1 MTEFAAD
8 TVVDRG
14 PDRVVELVSGRLQI
28 WLEPSDLSLDDL
40 CGFASRANPKR
51 GFLFVSRV
59 LGKHIPVR
67 PALMADSH
75 RRLAAK
81 IGADLPGPVSF
92 VAMAETATGLGQS
105 VFEHYLRAQPRDDL
119 LFSHS
124 TRYRLGPAL
133 DFREPHSHATEQL
146 LHLPPDPATAR
157 RFAATRTLVL
167 IDDEV
172 STGTTLVNLARACR
186 TVQPGL
192 EHVVIVSLIDWL
204 GPHRR
209 ADLADAIGLPTEVLS
224 LLRGQ
229 FSFAPDPDF
238 RPDPVDVSGSGG
250 AKNAYLPTNFGRL
263 GLCGLP
269 RLELGRHVADLG
281 LEPGSRVLVL
291 GSGEFAY
298 PPYKLAEALEEAGHD
313 VWFQTTTR
321 SPVLV
326 GGAIGSAL
334 SFEDNYFDGIPNFV
348 YNLGAASPDQP
359 HHQAHDRP
367 PNRLYDRIVIG
378 YETPR
383 LPPQH
388 RLAERLGASVCF
400 F

>member
-1 MTEFAAD
+1 MSGFAAGTAAD
-8 TVVDRG
+8 TA
-14 PDRVVELVSGRLQI
+14 PDRVVDLVSGRLRL
-28 WLEPSDLSLDDL
+28 WLEPSDLPLDDL
-40 CGFASRANPKR
+40 CGFASRANAKR

-67 PALMADSH
+67 PSVMADVH

-81 IGADLPGPVSF
+81 IAGDLPGPVTF

-105 VFEHYLRAQPRDDL
+105 VFEHYLRSSGRDDL
-119 LFSHS
+119 LFIHS
-124 TRYRLGPAL
+124 TRYRLGPTL

-146 LHLPPDPATAR
+146 LHLPPDPAAKR

-172 STGTTLVNLARACR
+172 STGTTLVNLAKACR
-186 TVQPGL
+186 EVQGGL
-192 EHVVIVSLIDWL
+192 EHVVIVSLKDWL
-204 GPHRR
+204 GTHRR
-209 ADLADAIGLPTEVLS
+209 AELSDAIGLPTDVLS
-224 LLRGQ
+224 LLRGR
-229 FSFAPDPDF
+229 FSFEPDPGF
-238 RPDPVDVSGSGG
+238 RPDPIDVNGSGG

-269 RLELGRHVADLG
+269 ALALERHIADLD
-281 LEPGSRVLVL
+281 LAPASRVLVL

-298 PPYKLAEALEEAGHD
+298 PPYKLAEALEAAGHE

-348 YNLGAASPDQP
+348 YNLAGAPHDQS
-359 HHQAHDRP
+359 
-367 PNRLYDRIVIG
+367 YDRIVIG

-388 RLAERLGASVCF
+388 QLAERLGASVCF